1 MNLSNK
7 PSDKERLTLTL
18 FRTYIDIINS
28 FVEEGLYLDSQDTI
42 RASLRIFF
50 GLHGIEP
57 FSQLIFPKG
66 KITFPKGDE
75 VIE

>member
-1 MNLSNK
+1 MTND
-7 PSDKERLTLTL
+7 PSDKERLSVTLM
-18 FRTYIDIINS
+18 RNYKDIIDS
-28 FVEEGLYLDSQDTI
+28 FVDDGFYLDPQDVI

>member
-1 MNLSNK
+1 MTND
-7 PSDKERLTLTL
+7 PSDKERLSVTLM
-18 FRTYIDIINS
+18 RTYKEIIDS
-28 FVEEGLYLDSQDTI
+28 LVDDGLYLDPQDVI
-42 RASLRIFF
+42 RAALRIFF

-66 KITFPKGDE
+66 KITFPKEVE

>member
-1 MNLSNK
+1 MSEEPGDKDRLSV
-7 PSDKERLTLTL
+7 TLM
-18 FRTYIDIINS
+18 RMYKDIIDD
-28 FVEEGLYLDSQDTI
+28 FVNEGLYLDPQDVI

-66 KITFPKGDE
+66 KITFPKEDE